1 MEAIIK
7 KTKEGY
13 IPAEVVLVISD
24 NPSAPALERARKYG
38 VKAIY
43 LYPGEKKTVLKG
55 EAEEEYIRVLKEH
68 KVDYVLL
75 AGFMR
80 IIKERFLK
88 EFEGR
93 ILNIHPSLLPSFR
106 GLHAQRQAFEYGVKF
121 SGCTVHFVTEDVDG
135 GPIILQACVPV
146 YDDDTPESL
155 AERILK
161 EEHRIYPEAVKLLVE
176 GRLVLEGRRVKIKK

>member
-7 KTKEGY
+7 KCKEGY
-13 IPAEVVLVISD
+13 IPAKVVVVISD
-24 NPSAPALERARKYG
+24 NPDAPALEKARKYG
-38 VKAIY
+38 VKA
-43 LYPGEKKTVLKG
+43 LYIPPGEKKTVLVGK
-55 EAEEEYIRVLKEH
+55 AEEEYIRTLKEH

-80 IIKERFLK
+80 VIKERFLS

-93 ILNIHPSLLPSFR
+93 ILNIHPSLLPSFP
-106 GLHAQRQAFEYGVKF
+106 GLEAQRQAVEYGVKF
-121 SGCTVHFVTEDVDG
+121 SGCTVHFVTKDVDA

-146 YDDDTPESL
+146 YDDDTPQTL